1 VKDHE
6 FVEHTNG
13 EEFMAI
19 QANSGRWALGHH
31 IVSID
36 ADERQ
41 KVRESDEYGKMALSY
56 YRKYYPMLGPSIHE
70 HLVAASRKPSSDMV
84 AAF

>member
-1 VKDHE
+1 VREYD
-6 FVEHTNG
+6 FVEHTNS
-13 EEFMAI
+13 EDFMAL
-19 QANSGRWALGHH
+19 QTNSGQCPLGHH

-41 KVRESDEYGKMALSY
+41 KVKESDEYGKIALRY
-56 YRKYYPMLGPSIHE
+56 YRRHYPMLRPSIHE
-70 HLVAASRKPSSDMV
+70 HFVAESRKPSSDMV